1 MLTLSKHYTEYV
13 YSERITFNFKA
24 MPGVKV
30 QVDIPT
36 DGNSVRTPMV
46 DGEPGQVNFS
56 NIKYRFLFTFIFN
69 TIFLFT

>member
-1 MLTLSKHYTEYV
+1 
-13 YSERITFNFKA
+13 

-36 DGNSVRTPMV
+36 DGNSVRAPMV

-69 TIFLFT
+69 TIFFIYIG

>member
-1 MLTLSKHYTEYV
+1 
-13 YSERITFNFKA
+13 

-36 DGNSVRTPMV
+36 DGNSVRAPMV

-56 NIKYRFLFTFIFN
+56 NIKYRFLFTFNLHRN
-69 TIFLFT
+69 TIFFIYIG

>member
-1 MLTLSKHYTEYV
+1 
-13 YSERITFNFKA
+13 

-36 DGNSVRTPMV
+36 DGNSVRAPMV

-69 TIFLFT
+69 TIFFIYIGLDMFIIFLDIGMGT

>member
-1 MLTLSKHYTEYV
+1 MDHV
-13 YSERITFNFKA
+13 YSEGMPYNFQA

-56 NIKYRFLFTFIFN
+56 NTIYGFLFSFIFSHKHKSFLFT
-69 TIFLFT
+69 

>member
-1 MLTLSKHYTEYV
+1 M
-13 YSERITFNFKA
+13 
-24 MPGVKV
+24 

-56 NIKYRFLFTFIFN
+56 NNEYRFLFTFNRKFHLTFIEKYFSH
-69 TIFLFT
+69 F

>member
-1 MLTLSKHYTEYV
+1 MLTLFEYYIDYV
-13 YSERITFNFKA
+13 YSERITFNLQA

-46 DGEPGQVNFS
+46 DGEPGQVNCS
-56 NIKYRFLFTFIFN
+56 NTKY
-69 TIFLFT
+69 

>member
-1 MLTLSKHYTEYV
+1 MLIEYYIDYG
-13 YSERITFNFKA
+13 YSERITFDFQA

-56 NIKYRFLFTFIFN
+56 NNEYRFLFTFIFY
-69 TIFLFT
+69 

>member
-1 MLTLSKHYTEYV
+1 MLMNENLFQIPLKF
-13 YSERITFNFKA
+13 SERIIFDFQA

-56 NIKYRFLFTFIFN
+56 YTKY
-69 TIFLFT
+69 